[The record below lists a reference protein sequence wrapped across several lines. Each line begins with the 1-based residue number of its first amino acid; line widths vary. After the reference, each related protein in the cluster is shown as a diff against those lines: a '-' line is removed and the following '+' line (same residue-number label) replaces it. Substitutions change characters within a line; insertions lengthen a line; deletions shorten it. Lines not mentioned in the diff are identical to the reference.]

1 MDIGPQ
7 SFRVLKRTE
16 AHAALHQ
23 LYQQLELGAD
33 DFLQHAQLC
42 KSELPNLM
50 VLLKVH

>member
-1 MDIGPQ
+1 MEIGPQ
-7 SFRVLKRTE
+7 SFRVLKCAE

-23 LYQQLELGAD
+23 LYQQLEFGAD

-50 VLLKVH
+50 VLLRVL